1 MNPCDKAATPAQVE
15 ALLAD
20 HDLSAL
26 KRLYECLED
35 GEGFDVSKKRMARLL
50 ELGFARH
57 NGFGRY
63 SITAIGQYLLGAWT
77 KVPLQTHADVNA
89 AYRAEMEARNG

>member
-1 MNPCDKAATPAQVE
+1 MNQCRQAATPAQVE
-15 ALLAD
+15 ALLSD

-26 KRLYECLED
+26 KRLSECLED
-35 GEGFDVSKKRMARLL
+35 GEGFDVSKDRMARLL
-50 ELGFARH
+50 ELGCARH

-77 KVPLQTHADVNA
+77 KVPLQTHADADA
-89 AYRAEMEARNG
+89 AFWAEMETRNA

>member
-1 MNPCDKAATPAQVE
+1 MNQQPATPAEVE
-15 ALLAD
+15 ALLSER
-20 HDLSAL
+20 DLSAL
-26 KRLYECLED
+26 RRIAECLDD
-35 GEGFDVSKKRMARLL
+35 GEGFDVPKERMARLL

-77 KVPLQTHADVNA
+77 KVPLQTHADVDA